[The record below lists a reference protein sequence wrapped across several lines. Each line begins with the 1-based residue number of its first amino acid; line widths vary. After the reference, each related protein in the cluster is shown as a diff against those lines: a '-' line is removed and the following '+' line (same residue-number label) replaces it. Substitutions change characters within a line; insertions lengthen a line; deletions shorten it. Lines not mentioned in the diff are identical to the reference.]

1 MAFRNLRRVA
11 VPQALAARTRP
22 MKFPAPTRGW
32 VTNENLAASKPGGA
46 GILNNWFPTSTGARI
61 RKGSLKIADLG
72 TPVVSMFE
80 YTTSGVKKLFAA
92 TQTKIVD
99 VFGGLA
105 DAVTGQNSGYYSTQQ
120 FTTVGGQFLYAV
132 NGTDKARLYDGFTW
146 KAIDGLSTPAITGPN
161 TATLSSVWSYRNRLY
176 FVQKNTM
183 SAWFLPVDSIGGAAQ
198 EVSMGGI
205 FKKGGSLLFG
215 ATWSLNDGTGIDEK
229 CVFVSTEGEV
239 AIYQGTDPSSAAS
252 WSIVGL
258 YDITPPMGMKATMQ
272 AGGDLLI
279 ATQVGI
285 VPLSQA
291 ISVDQAALSL
301 ASVSRNIETEWL
313 YEVQQRLNQPWEI
326 IKWPLQKMAIIA
338 LPMAGEAL
346 PYCFI
351 VNLETGAWTK
361 YTGWDV
367 RCGAVYQG
375 KAYFGTNNG
384 RIMQAE
390 TGASD
395 DGEAYACDYLG
406 LYSDMGAATAIKSV
420 RLARGTFRAS
430 VPVAAQIDAGTDYA
444 SALPAYG
451 AIMQDAVA
459 SSTWDSGKW
468 DVALWDGGT
477 AKTISTRW
485 LSIGKTGFAIAP
497 SLRAIVNGGGEPD
510 GELISIE
517 YMAEIGG
524 TVV

>member
-1 MAFRNLRRVA
+1 MRRAFKRVA
-11 VPQALAARTRP
+11 VASALTARSRQ

-32 VTNENLAASKPGGA
+32 VTNENLANAKPGAA

-61 RKGSLKIADLG
+61 RKGSLKVGQLPSA
-72 TPVVSMFE
+72 VVSMFD
-80 YTTSGVKKLFAA
+80 YNTSGVKRLFAA
-92 TQTKIVD
+92 TSTKIYD
-99 VFGGLA
+99 VFNGLA
-105 DAVTGQNSGYYSTQQ
+105 EAVTGQNSGYYSTIQ
-120 FTTVGGQFLYAV
+120 FATVGGQFLVAV
-132 NGTDKARLYDGFTW
+132 NGTDKLRLFNGATW
-146 KAIDGLSTPAITGPN
+146 ASIDGITTPAITGPN
-161 TATLSSVWSYRNRLY
+161 TATLSNVWSYRNRLF

-198 EVSMGGI
+198 EFSLGGI
-205 FKKGGSLLFG
+205 FKRGGSLLFG
-215 ATWSLNDGTGIDEK
+215 ANWSLNDGTGIDEK
-229 CVFVSTEGEV
+229 CVFVSTQGEV
-239 AIYQGTDPSSAAS
+239 AIYQGADPASATS

-258 YDITPPMGMKATMQ
+258 YDITPSMGMKATMQ

-279 ATQVGI
+279 GTQVGI

-291 ISVDQAALSL
+291 ISADPAALSL

-313 YEVQQRLNQPWEI
+313 SEVQKRLNQPWEI
-326 IKWPLQKMAIIA
+326 IKWPLQKMAIVA
-338 LPMAGEAL
+338 LPMGGEAL
-346 PYCFI
+346 PYCFV

-367 RCGAVYQG
+367 ACGAIYLG
-375 KAYFGTNNG
+375 RAYFGTSDG

-395 DGEAYACDYLG
+395 DGSAYSCDYLG
-406 LYSDMGAATAIKSV
+406 LYSDMGAATALKSV
-420 RLARGTFRAS
+420 RVARATFRAG

-444 SALPAYG
+444 SMLPAYG
-451 AIMQDAVA
+451 TVMQDNVA
-459 SSTWDSGKW
+459 SSTWDNGLW

-497 SLRAIVNGGGEPD
+497 SLRAVVSGGGEPD
-510 GELISIE
+510 GEMISIE
-517 YMAEIGG
+517 YMSEIGG